1 MINSALFFNVLR
13 FILLILVQVLVFNNL
28 NFFGYINPMVY
39 ILFLYW
45 YPIKQNRTTF
55 IILCFFLGLF
65 VDVFSDTLAIN
76 AAASVTIAYLR
87 PTIMRFV
94 FGVNFEFQSFKLNN
108 STKAQQF
115 TFLALLIII
124 HHLVYFTLE
133 IFNFS
138 NSLLILQKTVTVGIT
153 TLILC
158 ILFSTLFS
166 SKKEWK
172 KFFYH
177 PLSLLSQ
184 LLFWEGYPICKYL
197 AFLQRKY

>member
-1 MINSALFFNVLR
+1 MINSGFFLIVIR
-13 FILLILVQVLVFNNL
+13 FVLLILVQVLIFNNL
-28 NFFGYINPMVY
+28 NFFGYINPLIY

-55 IILCFFLGLF
+55 IITCFILGLL

-76 AAASVTIAYLR
+76 AAATVTIAYLR

-94 FGVNFEFQSFKLNN
+94 FGVNYEFQSFKLNN

-115 TFLALLIII
+115 TFLALLTII

-133 IFNFS
+133 IFSFS
-138 NSLLILQKTVTVGIT
+138 NSLLILQKTVTVGIA
-153 TLILC
+153 TLILS

-166 SKKEWK
+166 SRKE
-172 KFFYH
+172 
-177 PLSLLSQ
+177 
-184 LLFWEGYPICKYL
+184 
-197 AFLQRKY
+197 

>member
-1 MINSALFFNVLR
+1 MINSTFFLNVLR
-13 FILLILVQVLVFNNL
+13 FVLLVLIQVLVFNRL
-28 NFFGYINPMVY
+28 NFFGYINPLIY

-55 IILCFFLGLF
+55 ILICFILGLS
-65 VDVFSDTLAIN
+65 VDVFSDTMAIN
-76 AAASVTIAYLR
+76 AAATITIAYLR

-94 FGVNFEFQSFKLNN
+94 FGVNYEFQSFKLNN

-133 IFNFS
+133 IFSFS
-138 NSLLILQKTVTVGIT
+138 NSLLILQKTVTVGIA
-153 TLILC
+153 TLILST
-158 ILFSTLFS
+158 LFSSLFS
-166 SKKEWK
+166 SKKEWE

-177 PLSLLSQ
+177 P
-184 LLFWEGYPICKYL
+184 
-197 AFLQRKY
+197 